1 MTKLINRTHLK
12 ASLIFLTTIK
22 KVGGMISPP
31 PQILQQE
38 HKCLKNK
45 KAQYPQKNQDYNI

>member
-1 MTKLINRTHLK
+1 
-12 ASLIFLTTIK
+12 
-22 KVGGMISPP
+22 MISPP